1 MRMTRFLL
9 SLDRAC
15 NLIDWTYNNNTH
27 GCISIPKVKSFS
39 IPAIANALFKWKEIN
54 GTLKEIGIR
63 PGEKL
68 HEEMISDIEWM
79 RTIDAGE
86 NYLITD
92 NVLNTESKSYNSFDS
107 LMNDEDVYDFL
118 KNNNVI

>member
-1 MRMTRFLL
+1 
-9 SLDRAC
+9 
-15 NLIDWTYNNNTH
+15 
-27 GCISIPKVKSFS
+27 
-39 IPAIANALFKWKEIN
+39 
-54 GTLKEIGIR
+54 
-63 PGEKL
+63 
-68 HEEMISDIEWM
+68 MISDIEWM